1 MQVSVQRT
9 DLLDWSRNQT
19 GCTEA
24 LHRKLS
30 SFHWISPRSCFE
42 SSFGEA
48 YLPVSRQRSFCYPWS
63 SSPRKHVFSW
73 VWFHRRLPRR
83 IGRLPHRRTK
93 MKNERMHD
101 LITVLNL
108 DIMRSCSIFML
119 SNYFNRWTSAFPPQI
134 SCVVKLCKSFS
145 KLEIF
150 FNEIDILY
158 LESEIRNI
166 TFF

>member
-1 MQVSVQRT
+1 MQVSVRRT

-19 GCTEA
+19 GCNEA

-108 DIMRSCSIFML
+108 DIKCDHAQFSWCQIILTDEPQLFLHKSVAL
-119 SNYFNRWTSAFPPQI
+119 SNYANLFQS
-134 SCVVKLCKSFS
+134 
-145 KLEIF
+145 
-150 FNEIDILY
+150 
-158 LESEIRNI
+158 
-166 TFF
+166 